1 MGFIEK
7 TAERKVI
14 QEHSLD
20 VDGTRLVEKKVV
32 TTHFTEGSKD
42 PVTTEKI
49 HTRSIGDRVYTE
61 IEVQDSTTEPIRSV
75 ETSLKD
81 EEVKAFLEEWK
92 LKWNPEVAEPVIHA
106 GAFLAHD
113 EVVEGEQ
120 ANDEGQ
126 EEEKGTDE
134 QKPEDEQEAEAGKD
148 IFDVMTSKMIQ
159 FFKNF

>member
-1 MGFIEK
+1 M
-7 TAERKVI
+7 T
-14 QEHSLD
+14 
-20 VDGTRLVEKKVV
+20 
-32 TTHFTEGSKD
+32 
-42 PVTTEKI
+42 
-49 HTRSIGDRVYTE
+49 
-61 IEVQDSTTEPIRSV
+61 
-75 ETSLKD
+75 KD

-148 IFDVMTSKMIQ
+148 IYFY
-159 FFKNF
+159 F